1 MATAAIMMAGC
12 ASDDLVGDENISN
25 GETPIAFKMQ
35 NSAATRDGDTP
46 ANAADAGKL
55 GNMFI
60 VWGEKNES
68 TDGTAASGAN
78 KVFQNYIVKY
88 TSGTANTTSSNTEN
102 WEYVGVD
109 HSKYDTNVISTI
121 GSGTAQTIKYWDMK
135 ATDYTFTA
143 VSADEENIEKG
154 CVKITKTIAAP
165 SGSSSVYDKGYT
177 IELKKVTENN
187 TEYVADAS
195 KIYIADRINLTSSN
209 DIPNTINKMTEN
221 KYGGQVKF
229 TFRNFQS
236 KIRFGIY
243 ETVPGY
249 KVVITG
255 IRYNTDNNASP
266 TTVTHPLTTG
276 NEGNTTTDNTFGI
289 TGDFVKAG
297 SNTQGSNTYNTTYTV
312 TYRSDSGHEGE
323 AQVSINDNATKATYL
338 TTAGTTW
345 LTTTAG
351 IGTKASEPTYDNGA
365 SGDYTPILPNTKNS
379 TNLKLQIAYKLISE
393 DTGEVIEFKESD
405 GTTVKYRTVEVP
417 ATYCQWKSNYAYTYL
432 FKITD
437 KSAELY
443 PITFDA
449 CVVEAQIG
457 DQETITEVSEP
468 SITTMGVG
476 TDNKVITGK
485 DEYSAG
491 STIYAS
497 VVDGTTNTTGGAVAL
512 TATTNINLYTVAT
525 TNTDKTTITEA
536 AVANCLAQ
544 TKYKTGYTPTT
555 AGTYLLTDLNGKTLT
570 VTSVEI
576 KTSGTTDPI
585 IVNKVPT
592 EEGLEDATRD
602 LNALKW
608 TATGS
613 TSEDTYYVVEYIKT
627 DSSNQSKTYYYKVI
641 KVAKGS

>member
-1 MATAAIMMAGC
+1 MKKKYLFMATAAIMMAGC
-12 ASDDLVGDENISN
+12 ASDDLVGDETVSQN
-25 GETPIAFKMQ
+25 GDHAIGFSMNTPAM
-35 NSAATRDGDTP
+35 TRDGES
-46 ANAADAGKL
+46 NATDAGKL

-68 TDGTAASGAN
+68 DKSSTKYKVSAPSDVDLVFNNYRVDYKASTAGT
-78 KVFQNYIVKY
+78 
-88 TSGTANTTSSNTEN
+88 TLSNTEN
-102 WEYVGVD
+102 WEYVGDSSFVAKVTP
-109 HSKYDTNVISTI
+109 SAPES
-121 GSGTAQTIKYWDMK
+121 QTIKYWDMNAK
-135 ATDYTFTA
+135 DYTFTA
-143 VSADEENIEKG
+143 VSAPAGEVGSKI
-154 CVKITKTIAAP
+154 KITKITESNSTTA
-165 SGSSSVYDKGYT
+165 SVYDKGYT
-177 IELKKVTENN
+177 IELADASASVGKI
-187 TEYVADAS
+187 YVAD
-195 KIYIADRINLTSSN
+195 REHLTKAANSQSG
-209 DIPNTINKMTEN
+209 TINRTAEN
-221 KYGGQVKF
+221 VYGGQVKL

-417 ATYCQWKSNYAYTYL
+417 ASYCQWKSNYAYTYL
-432 FKITD
+432 FKISD

-449 CVVEAQIG
+449 CVVETQIG

-525 TNTDKTTITEA
+525 TNTNKTTITEA

-544 TKYKTGYTPTT
+544 KKYNTSLTSPSSPYEI
-555 AGTYLLTDLNGKTLT
+555 TDLNGYKLT

-627 DSSNQSKTYYYKVI
+627 DSSNQSKTYYKVI